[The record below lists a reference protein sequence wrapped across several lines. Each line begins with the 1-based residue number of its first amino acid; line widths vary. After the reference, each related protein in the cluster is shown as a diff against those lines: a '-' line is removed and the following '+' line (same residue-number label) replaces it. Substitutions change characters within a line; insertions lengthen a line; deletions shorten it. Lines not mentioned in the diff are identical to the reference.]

1 MNCRLRLPQIVCFAA
16 GTLVFLATLP
26 ANAGPLAGAKTC
38 GPYVKRA
45 PSTLGSSGS
54 GMVSTAIAAKELA
67 DLRDALICLINAERT
82 STGKQALA
90 RNRQLD
96 MAALGHT
103 SEAQR
108 LKWWGSSNP
117 HVHPDKGPRDAGQAI
132 SQRIRDAGYCPAG
145 ATRVSEIAFN
155 WAGLGTTENPGGPT
169 PAGAVNWWMNISKS
183 GHREAILDPSIKE
196 IGVGFSGQTADKNI
210 PPQQYMGTY
219 VVNFGACP
227 TSVAPSSAEGAA
239 PERRPADIILQDKAK
254 VLVRP

>member
-1 MNCRLRLPQIVCFAA
+1 
-16 GTLVFLATLP
+16 LVFLATLP

-90 RNRQLD
+90 RNRQFD